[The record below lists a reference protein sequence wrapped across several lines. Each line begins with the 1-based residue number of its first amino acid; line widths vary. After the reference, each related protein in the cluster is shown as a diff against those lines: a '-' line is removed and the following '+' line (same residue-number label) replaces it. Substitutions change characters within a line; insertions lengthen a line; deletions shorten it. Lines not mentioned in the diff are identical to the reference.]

1 MKSEDIY
8 TEELS
13 RRTFLKRS
21 IKGSVAIT
29 SGPVLMAALTSCGKR
44 GMMKTPSMMDPRLLD
59 KRISELFKRLPIAH
73 IPTPLEYMKRLSD
86 TLGGPRI
93 FMKRDD
99 QTGLAFGGNKT
110 RKLEFILADAIE
122 KKCDTI
128 ITWGGVQS
136 NWCRQTVAAANMFGL
151 KPILVLSKIDDGP
164 PSYGGNLLL
173 DTIMGADIRFVE
185 PGGDRSK
192 IAEKV
197 TEEVKEKGQIPYVVS
212 VGGSHVGYSMTEP
225 LGALSYTK
233 AFLEIYS
240 EAQKRKMRITHI
252 VHATGSGGTQGGLCA
267 GALIVDPRI
276 QLVGISIGGDK
287 ASGQSSIGKISNKVT
302 ETLGMGISLR
312 PEEVIVFDDYV
323 GEGYGILNQA
333 TVNAILLLAR
343 EEGILL
349 DPVYTGK
356 AMSGLIALIKNGTF
370 KKSDH
375 VVFIHTGGTPAL
387 FPYGK
392 ELLEYLRKG
401 DVAYYKDFFNIV

>member
-1 MKSEDIY
+1 MKLDD
-8 TEELS
+8 TFAEELS

-21 IKGSVAIT
+21 IRSSIAIA
-29 SGPVLMAALTSCGKR
+29 SGPALMSTLTSCSKR
-44 GMMKTPSMMDPRLLD
+44 GMMKTPSMIDPRHLD
-59 KRISELFKRLPIAH
+59 KRMSDNFKRLPIAH

-86 TLGGPRI
+86 KLGGPRI

-122 KKCDTI
+122 KKCDSI

-136 NWCRQTVAAANMFGL
+136 NWCRQTVAGAKMFGL
-151 KPILVLSKIDDGP
+151 KPILVLSKKDDAP
-164 PSYGGNLLL
+164 PSYDGNLLL
-173 DTIMGADIRFVE
+173 DAIMGADIRFVE
-185 PGGDRSK
+185 PGEDRGK

-225 LGALSYTK
+225 LGAMSYTK

-240 EAQKRKMRITHI
+240 EAQKRRMKISHI
-252 VHATGSGGTQGGLCA
+252 VHATGSGGTQGGLCT
-267 GALIVDPRI
+267 GALVVDPRI
-276 QLVGISIGGDK
+276 KIVGISIGGDK
-287 ASGQSSIGKISNKVT
+287 ASGQSSIVKISNKIA
-302 ETLGMGISLR
+302 ETLGLGISIH

-323 GEGYGILNQA
+323 GDGYGILNQA
-333 TVNAILLLAR
+333 TVDAILLLAR
-343 EEGILL
+343 AEGILL

-356 AMSGLIALIKNGTF
+356 AMSGLIDLIKNRTF

-401 DVAYYKDFFNIV
+401 DVAYYKDFYSIA